1 LLLLIRTT
9 DAGSLR
15 LIFLPGNAKAI
26 YTLTIPQNAP
36 RRRKVCFIPTRLKG
50 SALLKEHGLSLTHP
64 ELAGPD
70 TSMPQAI
77 RSSGSK
83 RFHGIDTATPEQ
95 ASNSTMR
102 VEAGQYDGCV
112 KGSAPAEARP
122 VATLLF

>member
-1 LLLLIRTT
+1 VRKIQSGDLDIGYFYSLERLMP
-9 DAGSLR
+9 GSLR

-102 VEAGQYDGCV
+102 VEAG
-112 KGSAPAEARP
+112 
-122 VATLLF
+122 